1 MKGAFVNTRLSLLTL
16 TLSLL
21 AGGVAAGA
29 EVKLIAHP
37 SIGGTQ
43 IKREVLSAVFLRQT
57 SRWGNGVQIMP
68 VDQSSQSPV
77 RAAFSTSLLS
87 QPVAAVQNYW
97 ARQISLG
104 RLTPPPVKPSD
115 EEVLAFV
122 KSTPGAIGYVAADT
136 PTDAGVREIAV
147 IE

>member
-1 MKGAFVNTRLSLLTL
+1 MKTRLPFLVLTF
-16 TLSLL
+16 SLL
-21 AGGVAAGA
+21 AGSAAGAA
-29 EVKLIAHP
+29 EVKLVAHP

-43 IKREVLSAVFLRQT
+43 IKREILSAVFLRQT

-77 RAAFSTSLLS
+77 RAAFSTSVLS

-115 EEVLAFV
+115 AEVLAYV
-122 KSTPGAIGYVAADT
+122 KATPGAIGYVDAGTA
-136 PTDAGVREIAV
+136 TDAGVRELQI

>member
-1 MKGAFVNTRLSLLTL
+1 MRSRLPFLALPLL
-16 TLSLL
+16 LL
-21 AGGVAAGA
+21 AGGAAAAA
-29 EVKLIAHP
+29 EVKLVAHP

-43 IKREVLSAVFLRQT
+43 IKREVLNAVFLRQT

-77 RAAFSTSLLS
+77 RAAFSTGVLS

-115 EEVLAFV
+115 AEVLAYV
-122 KSTPGAIGYVAADT
+122 KATPGAIGYVDAGTA
-136 PTDAGVREIAV
+136 TDAGVRELQI

>member
-1 MKGAFVNTRLSLLTL
+1 MKSRLPFLALSLL
-16 TLSLL
+16 LL
-21 AGGVAAGA
+21 AGSAAGAA
-29 EVKLIAHP
+29 EVKLIGHP

-77 RAAFSTSLLS
+77 RAAFSTSVLA

-115 EEVLAFV
+115 AEVLAYV
-122 KSTPGAIGYVAADT
+122 KATPGAIGYVDAAT
-136 PTDAGVREIAV
+136 PTEDGVKELLI